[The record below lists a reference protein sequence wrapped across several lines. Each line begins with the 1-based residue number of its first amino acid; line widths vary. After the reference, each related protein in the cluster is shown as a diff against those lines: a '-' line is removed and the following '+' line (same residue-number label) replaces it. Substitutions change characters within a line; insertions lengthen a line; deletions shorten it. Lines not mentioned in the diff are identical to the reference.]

1 MPQIL
6 IVEDD
11 ELIARLY
18 EKAFG
23 FEGYQ
28 VEVAHNGREGLDAVE
43 RNKPTLILL
52 DIMMP
57 EMNGLEVLDHL
68 KSNEKTKDI
77 PVIVLTNL
85 AGEHDAEEVLAKGA
99 VKYIIKSEHNPKEI
113 VDLVKGIL
121 AGYTRNELPPVV

>member
-1 MPQIL
+1 MPRIL

-18 EKAFG
+18 EKAFS
-23 FEGYQ
+23 FEQY
-28 VEVAHNGREGLDAVE
+28 EVDVATNGENALDTISEAV
-43 RNKPTLILL
+43 PTLILL

-57 EMNGLEVLDHL
+57 GMNGFEVLDHL
-68 KSNEKTKDI
+68 KSSEKTKDV

-85 AGEHDAEEVLAKGA
+85 SGEQDAEEALKKGA

-113 VDLVKGIL
+113 VDMVKGIL
-121 AGYTRNELPPVV
+121 SGYTREDLPPVV